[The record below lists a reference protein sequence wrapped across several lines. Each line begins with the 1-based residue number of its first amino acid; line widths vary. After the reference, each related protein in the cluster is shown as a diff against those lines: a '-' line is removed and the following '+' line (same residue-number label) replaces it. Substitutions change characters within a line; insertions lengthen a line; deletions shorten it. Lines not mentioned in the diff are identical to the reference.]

1 MSSRRLRVALSAVVS
16 AASVALAGILLGAA
30 PARAADVFVQVNPST
45 VEAGFMVGIKA
56 SCRTNT
62 QPATVESPA
71 FGSVTVQP
79 QAGFLTAVVTVP
91 EKTSADTYRVRLSC
105 PDGGSASTRLMVVG
119 ATRPSRGPATGFGGT
134 AGDDPGRLLVVG
146 GLVTTTLGAL
156 LGLVAVRRRRRPAA
170 PGGI

>member
-1 MSSRRLRVALSAVVS
+1 MATRRRIAILCGVPLALLLAVP
-16 AASVALAGILLGAA
+16 A

-79 QAGFLTAVVTVP
+79 QAGFLTAVATVP
-91 EKTSADTYRVRLSC
+91 ETTRADTYRVRLSC
-105 PDGGSASTRLMVVG
+105 PDGGTASTRLMVVG
-119 ATRPSRGPATGFGGT
+119 ATRPQKGPATGFGGS
-134 AGDDPGRLLVVG
+134 AGDDPGGLLVAG
-146 GLVTTTLGAL
+146 GLASTVLGAV
-156 LGLVAVRRRRRPAA
+156 LGLVAIRRRARSTSPRRT
-170 PGGI
+170 

>member
-1 MSSRRLRVALSAVVS
+1 MATGRRIAVLCGVPLALLL
-16 AASVALAGILLGAA
+16 AAPA

-79 QAGFLTAVVTVP
+79 QAGFLTAVAAVP
-91 EKTSADTYRVRLSC
+91 ESARADTYRVRLSC

-119 ATRPSRGPATGFGGT
+119 PTRPQRGPATGFGGT
-134 AGDDPGRLLVVG
+134 AGDDPGRLLVTG
-146 GLVTTTLGAL
+146 GLASTVLGAV
-156 LGLVAVRRRRRPAA
+156 LGLVAIRRRARSTSARRT
-170 PGGI
+170 